1 MALVRWWLIHQNFS
15 ETVSLSLFFD
25 VCFFVL
31 FLNESCLIV
40 LKYLISHL
48 EFFIFFCYKMKLFG
62 AIVIHRHLSHI
73 ILVYWYRILMN
84 RRHFEWHSVHNI
96 FSAPSSCS
104 VFIHIQFYI
113 SQNINSFFLI
123 HENLEREKASVS
135 PQCLLICFFFYF
147 YNWKTSTQQL

>member
-1 MALVRWWLIHQNFS
+1 MTYSS
-15 ETVSLSLFFD
+15 EFFWNSLPLSLLRCLFF
-25 VCFFVL
+25 CTISQWEL
-31 FLNESCLIV
+31 FNSTE
-40 LKYLISHL
+40 ISDLSPRILH
-48 EFFIFFCYKMKLFG
+48 FFCYKMKLFG
-62 AIVIHRHLSHI
+62 AIVIHRHFSHI

-123 HENLEREKASVS
+123 HENLERKKASVS
-135 PQCLLICFFFYF
+135 PACLLICFFFYF